1 MPTITP
7 LQLRRAGFSEESIS
21 HWVEKQ
27 RPLLKKAG
35 FSDMEINKEYGVLVN
50 KSNLLVNGELDTE
63 ASLLEEEKHVPF
75 PNKIEELN
83 KKQSKDSDKSE
94 QSINVEIDKNKEEK
108 IKAVDKTS
116 KFEVPINDKLNELEA
131 LQSKELLVGK
141 DNDVFLVA
149 DDKIKALEK
158 AHAEQIAKDFEEGK
172 HFKKEILHTEVT
184 TGQESRKVLNHLKEY
199 YGWSDLDAYTFNTF
213 ISFVSALESDNRNI
227 YNKSGNAKGLFQF
240 TEGSFVT
247 ALNRFVAVNKNIN
260 PNYEEPQWVTNAL
273 KHKDAT
279 YLSPDQQRALT
290 IANFYKIKRS
300 ERLNRDG
307 TDSLIEA
314 IAKGDVEA
322 MKKLYR
328 EYHHADYRK
337 DVVAGKEEWRL
348 ADIPE
353 LDARIDDY
361 FKFWGSVETG
371 YAFPKMATW
380 PTWLGG
386 DKVNNWLAHKL
397 GGQGNQHAFKH
408 GYSQSVIG
416 LFDTYIQWNI
426 DNPEATIQEKDD
438 IIKEIF
444 MYQHQTWP
452 DEIISAASAM
462 LFDAPFFVAGCFA
475 AGGAA
480 SLPTGGIPNPATPA
494 ACMAGAF
501 VLPEVLRHTFSE
513 GLQDGKV
520 NDFNEFMKHFI
531 DAKTA
536 SVAGKMAI
544 VGGVTGSAGA
554 LVRGQLGKGLVINP
568 SKKALKEGVMPTRL
582 TQGFG
587 VSEGKAT
594 AARLATEI
602 YVMTELG
609 ARLNGQV
616 PTIRD
621 FTTTAVLIFGFHGSV
636 QGTRRLINIYKN
648 WGLHPKDLNTILE
661 KRPEV
666 KDELLEGKIPS
677 FLLEHQE
684 KLLKKMEETRKI
696 KLLPPPKFQIN
707 ERVNI
712 TMDGSKQATIVSRD
726 IINGEPVFKVKMDSG
741 ELNIIRADQIRKVD
755 PNEKISVEVMPD
767 GKLDIVPVKVEAIKF
782 KINDEI
788 IISEKGVTGK
798 IVNEGFLNKTNKKT
812 FTVVT
817 KKGNRYQITEEM
829 VRKLNTK
836 PVMGSKDDNISFPE
850 KQNSGEFSNEIVEI
864 TREKVLNKWIINKDG
879 TKYKVTENQALSD
892 LSTAKRKIVSEDGK
906 ISTDKHL
913 LIVNKFYPKLK
924 AEFHKKTKTGK
935 DKYET
940 AKTFKTADELISKI
954 FKGLTT
960 KYKKISIVFAAKK
973 GKESNI
979 DILVGR
985 INNEFMAFSRKAY
998 ETLVRFTEDGVIKKA
1013 KIVALDKNSPLI
1025 FLHPQTNKVI
1035 AMLMP
1040 RKFEKG
1046 DTLYTQAEN
1055 YWRDFADQEG
1065 TGNFHY
1071 KKYNMRMDDE
1081 MGIPNEPYHANSI
1094 QEGAKADYHRWFDN
1108 ANGLRFWDLVSM
1120 VEALLGKLPE
1130 LKNRLREDAM
1140 GLFTHRKDKFYDP
1153 NMPLKDQASL
1163 FVKRGLSENPNL
1175 FLSTLAHELG
1185 HLVDYLPR
1193 HSMPKGNL
1201 LAHVAGLKKH
1211 LVKWIDGKNDGA
1223 KPLDPKELAK
1233 LVKLAEIEAKKIIKE
1248 TETEV
1253 KELNITPEKILK
1265 IINDP
1270 KVRDWINP
1278 EFYEKF
1284 VKLSKELKLSVLKDA
1299 MKGLISPHI
1308 KALVNK
1314 INGLKVN
1321 SKLDAEVSKIYAEMV
1336 QKEMKKRNIVT
1347 LEEVRAELKHVT
1359 HIWSGNPIE
1368 LGASRKHIK
1377 YRYKNAEL
1385 MAEFMMS
1392 WLLRP
1397 QWTKLNAPITWGVL
1411 KHHLKNRPE
1420 VEKLYF
1426 QIQNILNSSKDVRFA
1441 EMAEATKKMFFDG
1454 DSTVRKVMESFAKYQ
1469 KGERTDQIMTEVVD
1483 VYHFLL
1489 SSLQFDGMKG
1499 NSPLAKDLRYY
1510 IDHHTYRQ
1518 AQMSIYKRSINSEI
1532 MKPLLKMGYNK
1543 HDLNYTGLL
1552 MNLVKS
1558 KQREGVITWKFYRMP
1573 KEFQEKFKKE
1583 EGNLE
1588 DMLLDWGNQ
1597 HPELIKLVNKF
1608 FEIRKEYVVNEIM
1621 KYEVYDAEAKQ
1632 KILDNYEYITYQPLE
1647 HLIARFKKFG
1657 GHAWSTKDLKQTLG
1671 TFEPIL
1677 SPIDATIVKDLVLIG
1692 EMTRQ
1697 NLYHHIV
1704 EFFKTHK
1711 AEIEKGKKINNEISY
1726 GIINKPKYITKGK
1739 LDPIVPIGLKRI
1751 SYMRNGK
1758 IETYDI
1764 HRDVAEAVQGN
1775 VHYYGQLIRF
1785 LNAFNTPARAI
1796 LTEHNWLFWTW
1807 NWGFRDMQRGMIM
1820 LPSGKKVKIP
1830 YYTGKYLWNVLF
1842 KGLWHGAK
1850 DVLGKGTELTNHLNK
1865 ERFLIAPEE
1874 GFRSQAHLDSIN
1886 IRDRI
1891 IVDEDAVMLK
1901 KLVFEEYESKGL
1913 FRKLHDETTGKI
1925 LWANGRIGRILERS
1939 HKIAGYLT
1947 IKEQIKKGEIDMT
1960 ERELMSFIQSKIGSP
1975 NFLRK
1980 GKMHHLLNNLYLFFN
1995 ANKEGLRADIK
2006 GVKDDPVGV
2015 GGKFVAFNII
2025 PKIFEKM
2032 IYMGMFGYGMTELYE
2047 RVPEYDRHN
2056 FRIWIFGQTKD
2067 GRPVYWRFPLD
2078 FSGQMVTS
2086 MVSLGFEQAF
2096 GMHKHKSVEEKI
2108 GMWWQGVANPTP
2120 TIAPYITMVFEMMGA
2135 FLGRDVTDRWGRTI
2149 IDPLLMRTDMSW
2161 EKSAELLKYFWNT
2174 YGAGFIHEFEMDG
2187 KKEIAKEF
2195 EDVTGITIVDSM
2207 IERFIKV
2214 GDSSFELNYNK
2225 LKKIDNRIYDQRQWD
2240 LRKAINKITDGKI
2253 NELTE
2258 SELKAL
2264 IFTPNLKDNHYLL
2277 KTLANMEETSGLLEA
2292 LITAD
2297 QREKIIIFKALKK
2310 MLDKDIPIELFKRE
2324 KKK

>member
-50 KSNLLVNGELDTE
+50 KSNLLVNDELDTE
-63 ASLLEEEKHVPF
+63 ASLLQEEKHAPF

-83 KKQSKDSDKSE
+83 KKQIKDSDKSE

-116 KFEVPINDKLNELEA
+116 KFDVPINDKLDELEV

-141 DNDVFLVA
+141 DNDVFLV
-149 DDKIKALEK
+149 DDEKIKALEK
-158 AHAEQIAKDFEEGK
+158 AHAEKIAKNFEKGK

-184 TGQESRKVLNHLKEY
+184 TGQETRRVLNHLKEY

-213 ISFVSALESDNRNI
+213 ISVVSGIESDNRNI
-227 YNKSGNAKGLFQF
+227 YSEDGKAKGLFQWRDA
-240 TEGSFVT
+240 SLVT
-247 ALNRFVAVNKNIN
+247 ALDRFVATNRKIN
-260 PNYEEPQWVTNAL
+260 PNYETPPWVLDAY
-273 KHKDAT
+273 KHKDGT
-279 YLSPDQQRALT
+279 VLTPDQERALT
-290 IANFYKIKRS
+290 ISNFFQITYNS
-300 ERLNRDG
+300 RLRRDG
-307 TDSLIEA
+307 TDDLIKR
-314 IAKGDVEA
+314 IATGDVEA
-322 MKKLYR
+322 MKELYLG
-328 EYHHADYRK
+328 YHHAEWKLVSGEEDK
-337 DVVAGKEEWRL
+337 DVY
-348 ADIPE
+348 E
-353 LDARIDDY
+353 LQTNQATLDRTDDF
-361 FKFWGSVETG
+361 FKYWGSVEMG

-416 LFDTYIQWNI
+416 LFDTYIQWNL

-438 IIKEIF
+438 IVKEIF

-462 LFDAPFFVAGCFA
+462 LFDAPFFVAGCFV
-475 AGGAA
+475 AGGVA

-501 VLPEVLRHTFSE
+501 VLPDVLRHTFSE
-513 GLQDGKV
+513 GLVDGKV
-520 NDFNEFMKHFI
+520 NNFNEFMKHFI

-536 SVAGKMAI
+536 SVARKMAI
-544 VGGVTGSAGA
+544 VGAITGAAGS
-554 LVRGQLGKGLVINP
+554 LVKAQLGKGLVLNP
-568 SKKALKEGVMPTRL
+568 SKKSLAAGVMPTRL
-582 TQGFG
+582 TKGYG

-602 YVMTELG
+602 YLMTELG

-636 QGTRRLINIYKN
+636 QGTKRLINIYKN

-741 ELNIIRADQIRKVD
+741 ELNIIKADQIRKVD
-755 PNEKISVEVMPD
+755 PNEKISVEIMPD
-767 GKLDIVPVKVEAIKF
+767 GKLDIIPVKVKDT
-782 KINDEI
+782 KTP
-788 IISEKGVTGK
+788 EK
-798 IVNEGFLNKTNKKT
+798 
-812 FTVVT
+812 
-817 KKGNRYQITEEM
+817 
-829 VRKLNTK
+829 
-836 PVMGSKDDNISFPE
+836 GSKDDNISFPE

-892 LSTAKRKIVSEDGK
+892 LSTAKEKVISQDGK
-906 ISTDKHL
+906 ISSDKHL
-913 LIVNKFYPKLK
+913 LVVNKFYPKVK
-924 AEFHKKTKTGK
+924 AEFDKKTNKGK

-940 AKTFKTADELISKI
+940 VGTFKTANELIGKI

-985 INNEFMAFSRKAY
+985 INNEFTAFSRKAY

-1025 FLHPQTNKVI
+1025 FLHPKTNKVI

-1040 RKFEKG
+1040 RKLKKG

-1081 MGIPNEPYHANSI
+1081 MGIPNEPYHANPI

-1120 VEALLGKLPE
+1120 VEVLLGKMPE
-1130 LKNRLREDAM
+1130 LKNRLRKDAM
-1140 GLFTHRKDKFYDP
+1140 GLFTHRPDKFYDP

-1253 KELNITPEKILK
+1253 KELKITPEKILK
-1265 IINDP
+1265 IINDH
-1270 KVRDWINP
+1270 KVRDWMNP
-1278 EFYEKF
+1278 EFYDKF
-1284 VKLSKELKLSVLKDA
+1284 AKLSKELKLSVLKDA
-1299 MKGLISPHI
+1299 LKGLISPHI
-1308 KALVNK
+1308 KALVDK
-1314 INGLKVN
+1314 VNGLKVN
-1321 SKLDAEVSKIYAEMV
+1321 KKLDAEASKIYAEMV

-1359 HIWSGNPIE
+1359 HIWSGTTE
-1368 LGASRKHIK
+1368 GLSAKDIK

-1397 QWTKLNAPITWGVL
+1397 QWTKLNAPITFGVL

-1441 EMAEATKKMFFDG
+1441 QMAEATKKMFFDG

-1469 KGERTDQIMTEVVD
+1469 KGEMTDQIMTEVVD

-1510 IDHHTYRQ
+1510 INHHTYRQ
-1518 AQMSIYKRSINSEI
+1518 AQMSIYKRSINSQI

-1597 HPELIKLVNKF
+1597 HPDLIKLVNKF

-1647 HLIARFKKFG
+1647 YLIERFKKFG
-1657 GHAWSTKDLKQTLG
+1657 NHAWSTKDLKATLG
-1671 TFEPIL
+1671 TFESIL

-1704 EFFKTHK
+1704 KYFTINK
-1711 AEIEKGKKINNEISY
+1711 AAIEKGKKINNEISY
-1726 GIINKPKYITKGK
+1726 GIINKPKYIAKGK

-1764 HRDVAEAVQGN
+1764 HKDVADAVQGN
-1775 VHYYGQLIRF
+1775 VHYYGQLVRF
-1785 LNAFNTPARAI
+1785 LNMFNTPARAI
-1796 LTEHNWLFWTW
+1796 LTEHNWLFWAW

-1830 YYTGKYLWNVLF
+1830 YYTGKYLWNILF

-1850 DVLGKGTELTNHLNK
+1850 DVLGDGTELTRHLNK

-1874 GFRSQAHLDSIN
+1874 GFRSQAHMDN
-1886 IRDRI
+1886 IRIKDRI
-1891 IVDEDAVMLK
+1891 TMDEDSVMLK
-1901 KLVFEEYESKGL
+1901 KLVFEEYESKGK
-1913 FRKLHDETTGKI
+1913 FRKLHDETTGKL

-1939 HKIAGYLT
+1939 HKIGGYLT

-1960 ERELMSFIQSKIGSP
+1960 ERELMSFVQSKIGSP

-2025 PKIFEKM
+2025 PKIWEKM
-2032 IYMGMFGYGMTELYE
+2032 FYMGMFGYAMTELYE
-2047 RVPEYDRHN
+2047 RVPEYDRNN

-2067 GRPVYWRFPLD
+2067 GRPIYWRFPLD

-2086 MVSLGFEQAF
+2086 MVSQMWDFSF

-2108 GMWWQGVANPTP
+2108 NSFTQQIANPTP
-2120 TIAPYITMVFEMMGA
+2120 SLAPYITMMYEIWGSFH
-2135 FLGRDVTDRWGRTI
+2135 GRDITDRWGRPI

-2161 EKSAELLKYFWNT
+2161 EKSGELFKYFWNT
-2174 YGAGFIHEFEMDG
+2174 YGVFYAHEFKMDG
-2187 KKEIAKEF
+2187 KREIAKEF
-2195 EDVTGITIVDSM
+2195 EDITGITIVDSM

-2240 LRKAINKITDGKI
+2240 LRKAINKIIDGKA
-2253 NELTE
+2253 NEITE

-2264 IFTPNLKDNHYLL
+2264 IFSPNLKENSYFL
-2277 KTLANMEETSGLLEA
+2277 KTLAHMEETSGLLEA

-2297 QREKIIIFKALKK
+2297 QREKIIIFKALKT
-2310 MLDKDIPIELFKRE
+2310 MLDKGIPIELFKRE

>member
-63 ASLLEEEKHVPF
+63 ASLLQEEKHAPF

-83 KKQSKDSDKSE
+83 KKQIKDSDKSE

-116 KFEVPINDKLNELEA
+116 KFDVPINDKLDELEA

-141 DNDVFLVA
+141 DNDVFLV
-149 DDKIKALEK
+149 DDEKIKALET
-158 AHAEQIAKDFEEGK
+158 AHAEKIAKDFEEGK

-184 TGQESRKVLNHLKEY
+184 TGQVSRKVLNHLKEY

-213 ISFVSALESDNRNI
+213 VSVLAGIESDNRNI
-227 YNKSGNAKGLFQF
+227 YSEDGKAKGLFQF
-240 TEGSFVT
+240 REGSFIT
-247 ALNRFVAVNKNIN
+247 ALNRLEAVLQNKD
-260 PNYEEPQWVTNAL
+260 PNYVRPDWIDNAL

-279 YLSPDQQRALT
+279 VLSPDQQRALT
-290 IANFYKIKRS
+290 IANLFKIKRS
-300 ERLNRDG
+300 EKLNRDG

-314 IAKGDVEA
+314 IAKGDVDA
-322 MKKLYR
+322 MKELYLS
-328 EYHHADYRK
+328 YHHA
-337 DVVAGKEEWRL
+337 EWEQTVPQL
-348 ADIPE
+348 DTWE
-353 LDARIDDY
+353 LKTNQATLDRTDDF
-361 FKFWGSVETG
+361 FKYWGSVEMG

-386 DKVNNWLAHKL
+386 DKVNNWLAHKI

-416 LFDTYIQWNI
+416 LFDTYIEWNL

-438 IIKEIF
+438 IVKEIF

-475 AGGAA
+475 AGGLA

-513 GLQDGKV
+513 GLVDGKV
-520 NDFNEFMKHFI
+520 NNFNEFMKHFI

-536 SVAGKMAI
+536 SIAGKMAI

-554 LVRGQLGKGLVINP
+554 LVKSQLAKGLVINP
-568 SKKALKEGVMPTRL
+568 SKKSLAAGVMPTRL
-582 TQGFG
+582 TKGFG

-609 ARLNGQV
+609 ARLNDQV

-636 QGTRRLINIYKN
+636 QGTKRLINIYKN

-767 GKLDIVPVKVEAIKF
+767 GKLDIVPVKVKDT
-782 KINDEI
+782 KTP
-788 IISEKGVTGK
+788 EK
-798 IVNEGFLNKTNKKT
+798 
-812 FTVVT
+812 
-817 KKGNRYQITEEM
+817 
-829 VRKLNTK
+829 
-836 PVMGSKDDNISFPE
+836 GSKDDNISFPE

-879 TKYKVTENQALSD
+879 TKYKVTENQAIND
-892 LSTAKRKIVSEDGK
+892 LGITRTKVVSADGK
-906 ISTDKHL
+906 ISSDGHL
-913 LIVNKFYPKLK
+913 LVVNKFYPKFK
-924 AEFHKKTKTGK
+924 SEFNKKTKAGT
-935 DKYET
+935 DKYIVK
-940 AKTFKTADELISKI
+940 KTFKTANELISKV

-1025 FLHPQTNKVI
+1025 FLHPKTNKVI

-1040 RKFEKG
+1040 RKLEKG

-1055 YWRDFADQEG
+1055 YWKDFADQEG

-1081 MGIPNEPYHANSI
+1081 MGIPNEPYHANPI

-1130 LKNRLREDAM
+1130 LKNRLRKDAM
-1140 GLFTHRKDKFYDP
+1140 GLFTHRPDKLYDP

-1253 KELNITPEKILK
+1253 KELKITPEKILK

-1270 KVRDWINP
+1270 KVRDWMNP

-1284 VKLSKELKLSVLKDA
+1284 IKLSKELKLSVLKDA

-1308 KALVNK
+1308 KALANK
-1314 INGLKVN
+1314 INGLKIN

-1336 QKEMKKRNIVT
+1336 QKEMKKRNIAT

-1359 HIWSGNPIE
+1359 HIWSGNPR
-1368 LGASRKHIK
+1368 GTSAKNIK

-1397 QWTKLNAPITWGVL
+1397 MWTKLNAPITFSLL

-1441 EMAEATKKMFFDG
+1441 QMAEETKKMFFDG
-1454 DSTVRKVMESFAKYQ
+1454 DSTVRKVMESFSKYQ

-1483 VYHFLL
+1483 VYWFLL
-1489 SSLQFDGMKG
+1489 SSFEFDGMKG
-1499 NSPLAKDLRYY
+1499 KSPLSKDLQYY
-1510 IDHHTYRQ
+1510 IDHHIYRQ
-1518 AQMSIYKRSINSEI
+1518 AQMSIYKRSINSQI

-1543 HDLNYTGLL
+1543 HDLNYTGML

-1558 KQREGVITWKFYRMP
+1558 KQREGKITWKFYRMP

-1583 EGNLE
+1583 EGNLD

-1608 FEIRKEYVVNEIM
+1608 FEVRKEYVVSEIM
-1621 KYEVYDAEAKQ
+1621 KYDVYDAEAKQ
-1632 KILDNYEYITYQPLE
+1632 KILDNYEYITYQPLDY
-1647 HLIARFKKFG
+1647 LIERFKKFG
-1657 GHAWSTKDLKQTLG
+1657 GHAWSTKDLKATLG

-1704 EFFKTHK
+1704 EYFKINKT
-1711 AEIEKGKKINNEISY
+1711 AIEKGKKINNEISY
-1726 GIINKPKYITKGK
+1726 GIINKPKYIAKGK

-1764 HRDVAEAVQGN
+1764 HKDVAEAVQGN

-1796 LTEHNWLFWTW
+1796 LTEHNWLFWAW

-1850 DVLGKGTELTNHLNK
+1850 DVLGDGTALTKHLNK

-1874 GFRSQAHLDSIN
+1874 GFRSQAHMDSIS

-1901 KLVFEEYESKGL
+1901 KLVFEEYESKGN
-1913 FRKLHDETTGKI
+1913 FRKLHDETTGR
-1925 LWANGRIGRILERS
+1925 LLYANGRIGRILERS

-1947 IKEQIKKGEIDMT
+1947 IKEQMKKGEIDMT
-1960 ERELMSFIQSKIGSP
+1960 ERELMSVIQSKIGSP

-1995 ANKEGLRADIK
+1995 ANKEGLRSDYGGIR
-2006 GVKDDPVGV
+2006 DDPVGV

-2025 PKIFEKM
+2025 PKIWEKM
-2032 IYMGMFGYGMTELYE
+2032 FYMGMFGYAMTELYE

-2056 FRIWIFGQTKD
+2056 FRIWIFGQTAD
-2067 GRPVYWRFPLD
+2067 GRPIYWRFPLD

-2096 GMHKHKSVEEKI
+2096 GMHKHKSIEEKI
-2108 GMWWQGVANPTP
+2108 AMWWQGVANPTP
-2120 TIAPYITMVFEMMGA
+2120 SIAPYITMIIEMMSA
-2135 FLGRDVTDRWGRTI
+2135 FLGRDVTDRWGRPI
-2149 IDPLLMRTDMSW
+2149 IDPLLMKTDMSW
-2161 EKSAELLKYFWNT
+2161 EKASEIFKYFWNT
-2174 YGAGFIHEFEMDG
+2174 NGVFYAHEFKMDG

-2195 EDVTGITIVDSM
+2195 EDITGITIVDSM

-2297 QREKIIIFKALKK
+2297 TREKIIIFKALKT
-2310 MLDKDIPIELFKRE
+2310 MLDKGIPIELFKRE

>member
-21 HWVEKQ
+21 NWVEKQ

-50 KSNLLVNGELDTE
+50 KSNLLVNGELDTD
-63 ASLLEEEKHVPF
+63 ASLLEKENHAPF
-75 PNKIEELN
+75 SNKIEQEN
-83 KKQSKDSDKSE
+83 KKKVKDSDKSE
-94 QSINVEIDKNKEEK
+94 LTINKEIDKNKEEK
-108 IKAVDKTS
+108 IKATEKTS
-116 KFEVPINDKLNELEA
+116 KFDVPINDKLDELEA
-131 LQSKELLVGK
+131 LQSHTIGSMVS
-141 DNDVFLVA
+141 DQDVFLVA
-149 DDKIKALEK
+149 DEKIKEIEK
-158 AHAEQIAKDFEEGK
+158 EHAERIAEDFDEGK

-184 TGQESRKVLNHLKEY
+184 TGQESRKVLNHLKEH

-247 ALNRFVAVNKNIN
+247 ALNRLVSVNKNID
-260 PNYEEPQWVTNAL
+260 PNYEEPEWVTNAR

-314 IAKGDVEA
+314 IAKGDVES

-328 EYHHADYRK
+328 EYHHADYRM

-348 ADIPE
+348 ADIPA

-361 FKFWGSVETG
+361 FKYWGSTEMG

-416 LFDTYIQWNI
+416 LFDQYIQWNL
-426 DNPEATIQEKDD
+426 DNPEATIQDKDD

-462 LFDAPFFVAGCFA
+462 LADAPFFVAGCFA

-480 SLPTGGIPNPATPA
+480 SLPTGGIPNPATPP

-501 VLPEVLRHTFSE
+501 VLPEVLRHVFSE
-513 GLQDGKV
+513 GLKDGKV
-520 NDFNEFMKHFI
+520 NDFNELMKHFM

-544 VGGVTGSAGA
+544 VGSVTGAAGS
-554 LVRGQLGKGLVINP
+554 LVKAQLGKGLVLNP
-568 SKKALKEGVMPTRL
+568 SKKSLVQGAVPTRL
-582 TQGFG
+582 TKGYG

-602 YVMTELG
+602 AVMTELG

-636 QGTRRLINIYKN
+636 QGTKRLIQIYKD
-648 WGLHPKDLNTILE
+648 WGLHPKDLNKIIE
-661 KRPEV
+661 ERPEA

-677 FLLEHQE
+677 FFREHQE
-684 KLLKKMEETRKI
+684 KLLAELEKTKNI

-712 TMDGSKQATIVSRD
+712 TMDGTKQATIVKSD
-726 IINGEPVFKVKMDSG
+726 VINGEPVFTVKMDSG

-755 PNEKISVEVMPD
+755 PNEKISVNVLPD
-767 GKLDIVPVKVEAIKF
+767 GKLDIVPVKVGDVKF

-788 IISEKGVTGK
+788 IISKKGDKGK
-798 IVNEGFLNKTNKKT
+798 IVGEGFINKTNER
-812 FTVVT
+812 FFDVVT
-817 KKGNRYQITEEM
+817 EKGNKYRINQEL

-836 PVMGSKDDNISFPE
+836 PEMGSKDDNISFPE

-864 TREKVLNKWIINKDG
+864 TRDVVDKRWIINKDG

-892 LSTAKRKIVSEDGK
+892 LSPVKEKIVSEDGK

-924 AEFHKKTKTGK
+924 AEFHKKTKKGK

-940 AKTFKTADELISKI
+940 VNTFKTAQELIDKV
-954 FKGLTT
+954 FKGLTN

-985 INNEFMAFSRKAY
+985 INNKFTAFSRKAY
-998 ETLVRFTEDGVIKKA
+998 ETLIRFTENGVEKKA
-1013 KIVALDKNSPLI
+1013 KIVALDKDRPLI
-1025 FLHPQTNKVI
+1025 FLHPETNKVI
-1035 AMLMP
+1035 GMLMP
-1040 RKFEKG
+1040 RKFNKG
-1046 DTLYTQAEN
+1046 DTLYEQAEN

-1108 ANGLRFWDLVSM
+1108 ANGLRYWDLVTM
-1120 VEALLGKLPE
+1120 VETLLGKLPE
-1130 LKNRLREDAM
+1130 LKNRLRSDAM

-1163 FVKRGLSENPNL
+1163 FVKRGLQEDPNL

-1185 HLVDYLPR
+1185 HLIDYLPE
-1193 HSMPKGNL
+1193 PTLKKGTL
-1201 LAHVAGLKKH
+1201 LGHVAGIKKY
-1211 LVKWIDGKNDGA
+1211 LNQWIAGKNDGA
-1223 KPLDPKELAK
+1223 KPLDPKELAE
-1233 LVKLAEIEAKKIIKE
+1233 LVKLAEVEAKKIIKE

-1253 KELNITPEKILK
+1253 KELKITPDKILK
-1265 IINDP
+1265 ILNDP
-1270 KVRDWINP
+1270 KVRDWMNP
-1278 EFYEKF
+1278 EFYDKF
-1284 VKLSKELKLSVLKDA
+1284 AKLSKELKLSVLKDA
-1299 MKGLISPHI
+1299 LKGLISPHI
-1308 KALVNK
+1308 KALVDK
-1314 INGLKVN
+1314 VNGLKVN
-1321 SKLDAEVSKIYAEMV
+1321 KKLDAEASKIYAEMV

-1359 HIWSGNPIE
+1359 HIWSGTTE
-1368 LGASRKHIK
+1368 GLSTKDIK
-1377 YRYKNAEL
+1377 YRYSNNEL

-1397 QWTKLNAPITWGVL
+1397 QWTKLNAPITFDLL

-1441 EMAEATKKMFFDG
+1441 QMAEATKKMFFDG
-1454 DSTVRKVMESFAKYQ
+1454 DRSVTEIMKKFAKYQ
-1469 KGERTDQIMTEVVD
+1469 KGEMTDQIMTEVVD

-1499 NSPLAKDLRYY
+1499 RSPLAKDLRYY

-1518 AQMSIYKRSINSEI
+1518 AQMSIYKRSIDAQI

-1558 KQREGVITWKFYRMP
+1558 KQREGVITWKFYKMP
-1573 KEFQEKFKKE
+1573 PEFAERFKKE

-1588 DMLLDWGNQ
+1588 DMLLDWSNQ
-1597 HPELIKLVNKF
+1597 HPDLIKLVNKF
-1608 FEIRKEYVVNEIM
+1608 FEVRREYVVNEIM
-1621 KYEVYDAEAKQ
+1621 KYDVYDAEAKQ

-1647 HLIARFKKFG
+1647 YLIERFKKFG
-1657 GHAWSTKDLKQTLG
+1657 GHAWGTKDLKATLG

-1711 AEIEKGKKINNEISY
+1711 VEIEKGKKINNEISY
-1726 GIINKPKYITKGK
+1726 GIISKPKYIAKGK
-1739 LDPIVPIGLKRI
+1739 LDPIVPIGLKRVT
-1751 SYMRNGK
+1751 YMRNGK
-1758 IETYDI
+1758 LETYDI
-1764 HRDVAEAVQGN
+1764 HKDVADAVQGN
-1775 VHYYGQLIRF
+1775 VHHYGQLVRF
-1785 LNAFNTPARAI
+1785 LNMFNTPARAI

-1830 YYTGKYLWNVLF
+1830 YFTGKYLWNVLF

-1850 DVLGKGTELTNHLNK
+1850 DVLGEGTGLTKHLNK

-1874 GFRSQAHLDSIN
+1874 GFQSQAHMDSIK
-1886 IRDRI
+1886 IKDRL
-1891 IVDEDAVMLK
+1891 IVDEDSVMLK
-1901 KLVFEEYESKGL
+1901 KLVFEQYESKGL
-1913 FRKLHDETTGKI
+1913 YRKLWDETVGK
-1925 LWANGRIGRILERS
+1925 LLYANGRIGRILERS

-1960 ERELMSFIQSKIGSP
+1960 ERELMSFVQSKVGSP
-1975 NFLRK
+1975 NFLSK
-1980 GKMHHLLNNLYLFFN
+1980 GKSHHLLNNLYLFFN

-2025 PKIFEKM
+2025 PKIWEKM
-2032 IYMGMFGYGMTELYE
+2032 FYMGMFGYGMTELYE
-2047 RVPEYDRHN
+2047 RVPEYDRNN
-2056 FRIWIFGQTKD
+2056 FRIWIFGKTED
-2067 GRPVYWRFPLD
+2067 GRPIYWRFPLD

-2086 MVSLGFEQAF
+2086 MVSQGWDFYF

-2108 GMWWQGVANPTP
+2108 DMFTQQIANPTP
-2120 TIAPYITMVFEMMGA
+2120 GIAPYITMMFEIWGS
-2135 FLGRDVTDRWGRTI
+2135 FQGRDITDRWGRPI
-2149 IDPLLMRTDMSW
+2149 IDPLLMKTDTSW
-2161 EKSAELLKYFWNT
+2161 EKSFELFKYFWNT
-2174 YGAGFIHEFEMDG
+2174 YGVSYIHEFKMDG
-2187 KKEIAKEF
+2187 KKEISKEF
-2195 EDVTGITIVDSM
+2195 EDVTGITIMDSM

-2225 LKKIDNRIYDQRQWD
+2225 LKKVDQRIYDQRQWD

-2253 NELTE
+2253 KELSE

-2264 IFTPNLKDNHYLL
+2264 IFTPNLKDNRYLL
-2277 KTLANMEETSGLLEA
+2277 RTLAHMGETSGLLEA

-2297 QREKIIIFKALKK
+2297 QREKVLIWKTIKI
-2310 MLDKDIPIELFKRE
+2310 MLDKGIPIEYYKR
-2324 KKK
+2324 KKKK